1 MKLTVSGCCVPFI
14 VLHHPIRWFLLLFHK
29 PTRVLLLNIDQLGL
43 QMSNGRKTDDENSKV
58 DVS

>member
-1 MKLTVSGCCVPFI
+1 MKLTV
-14 VLHHPIRWFLLLFHK
+14 
-29 PTRVLLLNIDQLGL
+29 RVILLNTDQLGL